1 MLDISHALKNPGQI
15 YPLEA
20 EVCLPDME
28 VMGETLSFEN
38 ARFSG
43 ELLGAGES
51 VSVKGTVRADV
62 IAHCARCLAPVRHAV
77 EKKAGPKG

>member
-28 VMGETLSFEN
+28 VMIITC
-38 ARFSG
+38 
-43 ELLGAGES
+43 
-51 VSVKGTVRADV
+51 SVKNMR
-62 IAHCARCLAPVRHAV
+62 
-77 EKKAGPKG
+77 